1 MDALREISTKF
12 ENVPDKILS
21 LGEPI
26 FMAFECYVLEKA
38 TNSGYLYLAVNP
50 QDGRAVTLCRR
61 KTFIG
66 SGDIKAA
73 DALFEKLK
81 QSGIAG
87 YGQLMADRKFGKQM
101 TLKNVKEIMSEVFR
115 EILPHH
121 GFSLRESQAKL
132 ADEIMAALNRRQVML
147 AEGETGTGKTWAY
160 LVAAILSKRG
170 RVNDFWNMGFYPKM
184 QYVEMA
190 HMPIVVSTSSIAL
203 QKALVDDYI
212 PMLSN
217 ILMAHGVIEKPI
229 TAVLRKGRGHYVCE
243 RKLRVHLKNEADHET
258 KIALATLLKKA
269 SKQANIDLMELPEL
283 SPYTKR
289 RISVPN
295 RCAYDCPYYSDCA
308 YMEFRDK
315 AQSNRIDIS
324 EPQR

>member
-1 MDALREISTKF
+1 MDALREIST
-12 ENVPDKILS
+12 NLGDVPDDILC

-26 FMAFECYVLEKA
+26 FMAYGCYVLEKA
-38 TNSGYLYLAVNP
+38 MDGGYSYLAVNP
-50 QDGRAVTLCRR
+50 QGGRAVTLCQR

-66 SGDIKAA
+66 SGDAKTTI
-73 DALFEKLK
+73 ALLEKLT

-87 YGQLMADRKFGKQM
+87 HGQLMVDRKFGKQM
-101 TLKNVKEIMSEVFR
+101 TLKNVWEIMSEIFR
-115 EILPHH
+115 EILPQH
-121 GFSLRESQAKL
+121 GFGLRGSQAKL
-132 ADEIMAALNRRQVML
+132 ADEIMEALNRRQVML

-212 PMLSN
+212 PMLSD
-217 ILMAHGVIEKPI
+217 ILTAHGIIEKPI

-243 RKLRVHLKNEADHET
+243 RKLRVHIKNEADHET
-258 KIALATLLKKA
+258 KIALATLLKKV

-295 RCAYDCPYYSDCA
+295 RCTYDCPYNAGCA